1 MQKIKSEYI
10 ITYNN
15 IIFLMFYWKLKVW
28 QEIRD
33 TLTVLENVYIV
44 TYPSKLKISPSKM
57 ISA

>member
-44 TYPSKLKISPSKM
+44 TYPSKLKISQSKM

>member
-28 QEIRD
+28 QESRD